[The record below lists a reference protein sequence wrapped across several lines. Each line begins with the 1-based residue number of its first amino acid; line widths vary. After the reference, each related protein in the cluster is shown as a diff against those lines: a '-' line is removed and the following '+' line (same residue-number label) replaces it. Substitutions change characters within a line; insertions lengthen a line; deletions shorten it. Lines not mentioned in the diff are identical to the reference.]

1 MPNNE
6 NNEAVNP
13 ISENQAEL
21 ENGISEDNTA
31 ARGVEATPPPPPP
44 ISLEDDD
51 VDMETR
57 NKFME
62 TQDVYGVKR
71 LISNMCSDI
80 ILEPDINMNT
90 SDITRTQ
97 KRHKNQQQGECKWR
111 HKGIKRSHK

>member
-1 MPNNE
+1 
-6 NNEAVNP
+6 
-13 ISENQAEL
+13 
-21 ENGISEDNTA
+21 
-31 ARGVEATPPPPPP
+31 
-44 ISLEDDD
+44 
-51 VDMETR
+51 METR

-97 KRHKNQQQGECKWR
+97 KRHRNQQQGEYKWR